1 MNSNFQFRR
10 RYEPPAQ
17 ENKKE
22 LQAQLDQQVRQ
33 FLENGGKIQKIPTGL
48 SVGHSRISRDSRQV
62 RVNYNG
68 ESGDADG

>member
-1 MNSNFQFRR
+1 MNSNFRFRR
-10 RYEPPAQ
+10 KYDPPAQ

-48 SVGHSRISRDSRQV
+48 CVNHSRISRDSRQV
-62 RVNYNG
+62 RSMSE
-68 ESGDADG
+68 ESSELSDG

>member
-10 RYEPPAQ
+10 KYEPPAQ

-48 SVGHSRISRDSRQV
+48 CVGHSRISRDSRQV
-62 RVNYNG
+62 RVKYNG
-68 ESGDADG
+68 ESGDEDG

>member
-1 MNSNFQFRR
+1 MKANFQFRR
-10 RYEPPAQ
+10 KYEPPAQ

-48 SVGHSRISRDSRQV
+48 CVNHSRISRDSRQV
-62 RVNYNG
+62 RSMRE
-68 ESGDADG
+68 ESSGLSDG

>member
-1 MNSNFQFRR
+1 MKANFQFRR

-33 FLENGGKIQKIPTGL
+33 FLENGGKIQKIPAGL
-48 SVGHSRISRDSRQV
+48 CINHSRVSRDSRQV
-62 RVNYNG
+62 RSIDN
-68 ESGDADG
+68 ESSRESDG